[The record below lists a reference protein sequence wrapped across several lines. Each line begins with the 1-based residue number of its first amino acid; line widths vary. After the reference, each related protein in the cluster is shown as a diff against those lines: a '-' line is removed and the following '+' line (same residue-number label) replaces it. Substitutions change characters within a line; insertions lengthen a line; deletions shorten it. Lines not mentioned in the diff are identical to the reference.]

1 MIRDFNDA
9 EYDFSIAF
17 VEPCWTLLPNVK
29 LCRLLGNCLTP
40 SPISQEHL
48 HNVEDVEEVDV
59 KKRTMFMRILW
70 QAVAWRMDWKTIPF
84 IIKYYEHYAIYFS
97 ICYVFYWEFPTELCD
112 IFCGFASQKLGLTVW
127 MMLHAVMN
135 VLDTVREIWD
145 EMLCKML

>member
-1 MIRDFNDA
+1 MAWQPWAQPLD
-9 EYDFSIAF
+9 
-17 VEPCWTLLPNVK
+17 VVLLLDVHK
-29 LCRLLGNCLTP
+29 MEG
-40 SPISQEHL
+40 EDHL

-112 IFCGFASQKLGLTVW
+112 IFCGFASQKLGLNDV
-127 MMLHAVMN
+127 ACCYAC
-135 VLDTVREIWD
+135 VRY
-145 EMLCKML
+145 C